1 MPAARDRCCPGGGR
15 PPELTTVL
23 HLAFPVWG
31 ASVWKEWLMAR
42 KATQPWPAAKPEPL
56 SAPEAATA
64 AAGPDLE
71 PLLREL
77 SQRMLDALN
86 RNTAAILAA
95 GIMSSRGRPHTPDEA
110 VRLHQEMINTMWPK
124 T

>member
-1 MPAARDRCCPGGGR
+1 
-15 PPELTTVL
+15 
-23 HLAFPVWG
+23 
-31 ASVWKEWLMAR
+31 MAR
-42 KATQPWPAAKPEPL
+42 KPTKLEPESQPE
-56 SAPEAATA
+56 PEAADL

-110 VRLHQEMINTMWPK
+110 VRLHQEMITTMWPK
-124 T
+124 AQQPAARAAEDISL

>member
-1 MPAARDRCCPGGGR
+1 MASKPTKREPGS
-15 PPELTTVL
+15 P
-23 HLAFPVWG
+23 
-31 ASVWKEWLMAR
+31 
-42 KATQPWPAAKPEPL
+42 PEPL
-56 SAPEAATA
+56 AEPA
-64 AAGPDLE
+64 AADLAAGSDLE

-124 T
+124 AQPPSARAAENISL